1 MSAAFLLPIVLLL
14 AAASVITTV
23 IVLWEPIE
31 HAVNTWLASYLE
43 HLDNELKALF
53 KPFRG
58 RDFAIR
64 QVVLAVGGLVI
75 GLMLGSIFFG
85 IVLAIFLGYV
95 PIVWIEREK
104 TSRRKALEAQLDATL
119 QSLANTILVT
129 QNLDDAF
136 STVAEHFDPPIS
148 QEADI
153 LVKQV
158 RLGTPME
165 QALQDFAVRCG
176 SRNVDA
182 LITALTV
189 GRQTG
194 GELPKVLE
202 TTASVMRET
211 MRVEGVMEA
220 KTSEGKAQMWVMSML
235 PFLFGGALQIVDP
248 DWMAPL
254 FKDPIGWVVLG
265 VAGSMWL
272 VGVALTRR
280 VTQMEV

>member
-1 MSAAFLLPIVLLL
+1 MSSSLQLVLVLLL
-14 AAASVITTV
+14 AAAAVMTIVIT
-23 IVLWEPIE
+23 LWDPISRFSQ
-31 HAVNTWLASYLE
+31 ARLGAYLE
-43 HLDNELKALF
+43 RLDDQLKALF

-64 QVVLAVGGLVI
+64 QAGLMGFGIVI
-75 GLMLGSIFFG
+75 GLVLGSIFYSL
-85 IVLAIFLGYV
+85 VLAVFFFYA
-95 PIVWIEREK
+95 PIVWLEREK
-104 TSRRKALEAQLDATL
+104 TARRKALEAQLDATL

-136 STVAEHFDPPIS
+136 STIAEHFDPPIS

-265 VAGSMWL
+265 VAGTMWL

>member
-1 MSAAFLLPIVLLL
+1 MNATSYLLL
-14 AAASVITTV
+14 ASALAAFTV
-23 IVLWEPIE
+23 AVGVVTLWEP
-31 HAVNTWLASYLE
+31 VGKASRERLDKYLE
-43 HLDNELKALF
+43 FLDTELKALF
-53 KPFRG
+53 KPYRG
-58 RDFAIR
+58 AEFLRA
-64 QVVLAVGGLVI
+64 QVLLSVGG
-75 GLMLGSIFFG
+75 MLLGMLLG
-85 IVLAIFLGYV
+85 AWLYGVVLAIFLGYI
-95 PIVWIEREK
+95 PLVWLERQKLE
-104 TSRRKALEAQLDATL
+104 RRRALELQLDATL
-119 QSLANTILVT
+119 QSLANTIMVT

-136 STVAEHFDPPIS
+136 STIAEHFDPPIS

-194 GELPKVLE
+194 GQLPKVLE
-202 TTASVMRET
+202 TTAGVMRET
-211 MRVEGVMEA
+211 MRVEGMMEA
-220 KTSEGKAQMWVMSML
+220 KTSEGKAQMWVMSIL
-235 PFLFGGALQIVDP
+235 PFLFGGALQIADP
-248 DWMAPL
+248 EWMQPL

-265 VAGSMWL
+265 VAGAMWL
-272 VGVALTRR
+272 VGVFLTRR